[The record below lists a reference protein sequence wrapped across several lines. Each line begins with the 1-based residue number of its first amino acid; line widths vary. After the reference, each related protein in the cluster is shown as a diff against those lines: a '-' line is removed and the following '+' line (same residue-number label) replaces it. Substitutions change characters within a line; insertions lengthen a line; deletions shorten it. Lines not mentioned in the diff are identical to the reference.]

1 MGRDIVRRDTVR
13 QNATDSTDANQALA
27 IEALVSGSTV
37 TAAAEQAG
45 VSRAT
50 LHRWLASDH
59 VFLAALND
67 RKTEVLAEVRGQ
79 LRSMAAEAVAV
90 YRRVLDPKGPFIP
103 TAVRLKAAGAVLA
116 MIGADTP
123 ERVGSSD
130 PDKVLDEL
138 DPGGAMYRQITRRD

>member
-1 MGRDIVRRDTVR
+1 MR
-13 QNATDSTDANQALA
+13 QNETDSPDASQALA

-79 LRSMAAEAVAV
+79 LRSMATEAVAV
-90 YRRVLDPKGPFIP
+90 YRRLLDWDKFAPS
-103 TAVRLKAAGAVLA
+103 AVRLKAAAAVLA

-138 DPGGAMYRQITRRD
+138 DPGGAMYRQITRER